1 MSPRYEFF
9 TATSLPSGDALIAG
23 GQGASGLT
31 FASAEAY
38 NLSAGV
44 FQSTGDMVFRRLW
57 HTATLLQNR
66 DVLVTGRENVNS
78 GALTVLRSA
87 ELFTP
92 LTESCVQ
99 S

>member
-1 MSPRYEFF
+1 M
-9 TATSLPSGDALIAG
+9 IAG

-31 FASAEAY
+31 FARAEAY

-44 FQSTGDMVFRRLW
+44 FQSTRGMMFPRLG
-57 HTATLLQNR
+57 HTATLLQNG
-66 DVLVTGRENVNS
+66 DVLVTGGENVNS

-92 LTESCVQ
+92 
-99 S
+99 